1 MTEHEAPTSEHPSH
15 EVDTKGEEG
24 DTPKTWKSCCF
35 VVDKEACK
43 YILTYT
49 LSASILAF
57 SFAMAASADDTR
69 LTIWVSII
77 SGISGQ
83 YLPSP
88 LFSPR

>member
-1 MTEHEAPTSEHPSH
+1 MGEPTTVE
-15 EVDTKGEEG
+15 DTQVEDNKKVTV
-24 DTPKTWKSCCF
+24 TPTWRSCCF
-35 VVDKEACK
+35 SVDREACK
-43 YILTYT
+43 YVLTYA

-57 SFAMAASADDTR
+57 SFAMASTATDTN

-88 LFSPR
+88 LFSSRV

>member
-1 MTEHEAPTSEHPSH
+1 MTEPGASEQPSH
-15 EVDTKGEEG
+15 EPESKEKEEENG
-24 DTPKTWKSCCF
+24 QKTWKSCCF
-35 VVDKEACK
+35 SADKEACK
-43 YILTYT
+43 YILTYA

-57 SFAMAASADDTR
+57 SFAMASTADDTR

-88 LFSPR
+88 LFGPR